1 MKPLLFLKLTMNVW
15 PCVLMLSV
23 LGLAQA
29 SLAQDQRIYRCGNE
43 YTNTVPAGD
52 RSRCKPLDGVE
63 VTVVPAPPQPA
74 PPKTVALG
82 KGPAVGTERDSEART
97 ILEAELRKARARRD
111 ELLAE
116 YNQGEPEKMG
126 SESRNHQ
133 KYLDR
138 VASMKAAIDR
148 LEQDISGISR
158 ELARHAGK

>member
-1 MKPLLFLKLTMNVW
+1 MNLSR
-15 PCVLMLSV
+15 CVLVFSV
-23 LGLAQA
+23 LCVVQQA
-29 SLAQDQRIYRCGNE
+29 TLAQDQRIYRCGNE
-43 YTNTVPAGD
+43 YTNTLPAGD

-63 VTVVPAPPQPA
+63 VTVVPAPPL
-74 PPKTVALG
+74 PKTVAMN
-82 KGPAVGTERDSEART
+82 KPTQVGNERDNEARA

-111 ELLAE
+111 ELLTE

-148 LEQDISGISR
+148 VEQDISGISR

>member
-1 MKPLLFLKLTMNVW
+1 MNLSR
-15 PCVLMLSV
+15 CVLVFSV
-23 LGLAQA
+23 LCVVQQA
-29 SLAQDQRIYRCGNE
+29 TLAQDQRIYRCGNE
-43 YTNTVPAGD
+43 YTNTLPAGD

-63 VTVVPAPPQPA
+63 VTVVPAPPL
-74 PPKTVALG
+74 PKTVAMN
-82 KGPAVGTERDSEART
+82 KPTQVSNERDNEARA

-148 LEQDISGISR
+148 VEQDISGISR

>member
-1 MKPLLFLKLTMNVW
+1 MNLLRCVGLLTAV
-15 PCVLMLSV
+15 CA
-23 LGLAQA
+23 AQA
-29 SLAQDQRIYRCGNE
+29 ALAQDQRIYRCGNE
-43 YTNTVPAGD
+43 YTNTLPAGD

-63 VTVVPAPPQPA
+63 VTVVPAPP
-74 PPKTVALG
+74 PPKTVAMN
-82 KGPAVGTERDSEART
+82 KPTQVGNERDNEARA

-148 LEQDISGISR
+148 VEQDISGISR

>member
-1 MKPLLFLKLTMNVW
+1 MNLLRRIGLLTAV
-15 PCVLMLSV
+15 CV
-23 LGLAQA
+23 AQA
-29 SLAQDQRIYRCGNE
+29 TLAQDQRIYRCGNE
-43 YTNTVPAGD
+43 YTNTLPAGD

-63 VTVVPAPPQPA
+63 VTVVPAPPL
-74 PPKTVALG
+74 PKTVAMN
-82 KGPAVGTERDSEART
+82 KPTQVSNERDNEARA

-148 LEQDISGISR
+148 VEQDISGISR